1 MMAQL
6 LRFLLVLYTCA
17 AFASKA
23 VASDDYE
30 SNDTQETA
38 TLLIVGGK
46 DLQTH
51 TLNPDGDVDWFRF
64 YAREDEI
71 YDIFTTAIGDNID
84 LVIEIYDG
92 EGELVGDPLDNFFQ
106 GEAERSSFKA
116 PTTGQFFLKVFDYCD
131 TDTAEGCD
139 SGTSDA
145 YSIYVFVPVGAAGG
159 TDLAVTNSF
168 SGTPQVGAAFP
179 VTVTATNN
187 GGQQE
192 DNTGTNLL
200 IMTYTEPPQPVPA
213 SLPEGCV
220 GQPGYIQCA
229 LSELAVDASVG
240 YEFSFVFEQEGNV
253 RISSAVA
260 GFANTDYA
268 LQQPDDAL
276 ANNIAENVL
285 TVAASAGGN
294 DADGDG
300 VLDPAD
306 NCPAIANANQTDTD
320 NDDEGDACD
329 TDDDGDDI
337 ADSAD
342 NCPLTSNT
350 NQTNTDDDTEGDA
363 CDTDD
368 DNDAVLDGVD
378 NCSLVANASQ
388 TNTDS
393 DGDGDACDADD
404 DNDEVLDGADNCPL
418 ISNAD
423 QADADNDGK
432 GDACDSS
439 NDSDTDND
447 GIGDLLDNCPAAA
460 NSDQA
465 NNDNDESGDVCDTD
479 DDNDAVLDSADNCP
493 LIANAGQ
500 ANNDDD
506 ASGDACDTDDDNDAV
521 LDSADNCPLIAN
533 AGQVNN
539 DEDASGDACDTDD
552 DNDAVLDDADNC
564 PLISNPDQA
573 DEDLDGDGDACD
585 ADIDDDQVV
594 NDADNCPFDPNTDQ
608 ADLDN
613 DNTGDACDAD
623 IDGDEILNG
632 ADNCELIANQD
643 QADEDGDG
651 LGDACD
657 ENSVLDSDEDG
668 INDDLDNCPNNAN
681 ADQADADNDGVGDV
695 CDASPNDSDDDGIE
709 DDVDNCPLLDNG
721 DQLDFDEDG
730 VGDACDADAD
740 GDSVDDAEDLFPF
753 DARGGLDTDN
763 DGMADEWE
771 ALNGLDSADAADAS
785 SDADEDGLTALEEFE
800 GDTDPNQSDLLAQS
814 LTFEAPQFL
823 VVDQPTT
830 IKLIY
835 AAADEQDTTGLAFRV
850 HYDKAILGDLIGE
863 YFTAFELGGVRLGG
877 VAFDDIDD
885 FDNDPLTDTYEV
897 FEWSDL
903 SGAWPNTA
911 DATAILLSGTITP
924 NETVTSVRV
933 GLSAISAAAGYVLD
947 LDQLSLSV
955 GRVSLDIDGN
965 GKAEALTDG
974 LLVIRYLFGFRG
986 ESLTAGAVAS
996 DAQRRTPE
1004 DIEAFISAL
1013 IP

>member
-1 MMAQL
+1 MNTINKPIKPFGIKSQL
-6 LRFLLVLYTCA
+6 KVLLGLTILIGSCFSSGVYA
-17 AFASKA
+17 ADAF
-23 VASDDYE
+23 E
-30 SNDTQETA
+30 PNDALSQA
-38 TLLIVGGK
+38 TLLVVGNPNP
-46 DLQTH
+46 QQH
-51 TLNPDGDVDWFRF
+51 TLDPDKDVDWFRF
-64 YAREDEI
+64 NAQFFEV
-71 YDIFTTAIGDNID
+71 YDIRTLGLGATVDLAIEVYDENGDR
-84 LVIEIYDG
+84 VG
-92 EGELVGDPLDNFFQ
+92 EVEDAGFK
-106 GEAERSSFKA
+106 GEAEEFSFRA
-116 PTTGQFFLKVFDYCD
+116 PSTGTFYLKVYDYYCINGGD
-131 TDTAEGCD
+131 GCAAPRGD
-139 SGTSDA
+139 EAA
-145 YSIYVFVPVGAAGG
+145 YSILIYIPIGAVGGA
-159 TDLAVTNSF
+159 DLAIVHESATAGF
-168 SGTPQVGAAFP
+168 VGTPFSLGIEV
-179 VTVTATNN
+179 TNN
-187 GGQQE
+187 GGQEE
-192 DNTGTNLL
+192 DDTADNLL
-200 IMTYTEPPQPVPA
+200 ILTYSEPQLPKPA
-213 SLPEGCV
+213 SLPEGCQGEV
-220 GQPGYIQCA
+220 GLVMCTKDELVAEDRFGYT
-229 LSELAVDASVG
+229 LNF
-240 YEFSFVFEQEGNV
+240 EFSDVGKV
-253 RISSAVA
+253 RFTS
-260 GFANTDYA
+260 
-268 LQQPDDAL
+268 
-276 ANNIAENVL
+276 
-285 TVAASAGGN
+285 TVAAFENADYTLQQADDQWSNNVVDEVVTVSEGAGGGITDSDN
-294 DADGDG
+294 DGEPDST
-300 VLDPAD
+300 D
-306 NCPAIANANQTDTD
+306 NCPNTANANQTDTD

-329 TDDDGDDI
+329 T
-337 ADSAD
+337 
-342 NCPLTSNT
+342 
-350 NQTNTDDDTEGDA
+350 
-363 CDTDD
+363 
-368 DNDAVLDGVD
+368 
-378 NCSLVANASQ
+378 
-388 TNTDS
+388 
-393 DGDGDACDADD
+393 DD

-423 QADADNDGK
+423 QADADSDGQ

-439 NDSDTDND
+439 NDSDSDND
-447 GIGDLLDNCPAAA
+447 GIGDLLDNCPAVA

-465 NNDNDESGDVCDTD
+465 NNDNDDSGDVCDTD

-500 ANNDDD
+500 VNNDD
-506 ASGDACDTDDDNDAV
+506 
-521 LDSADNCPLIAN
+521 
-533 AGQVNN
+533 
-539 DEDASGDACDTDD
+539 DASGDACDTDD

-643 QADEDGDG
+643 QADEDSDG

-657 ENSVLDSDEDG
+657 ENSALDSDEDG
-668 INDDLDNCPNNAN
+668 INDDLDNCPNDAN

-695 CDASPNDSDDDGIE
+695 CDTSPNDADDDGI
-709 DDVDNCPLLDNG
+709 DDEVDNCPLVDNS
-721 DQLDFDEDG
+721 DQLDFDDDG

-771 ALNGLDSADAADAS
+771 ALNGLDSADAADAN

-823 VVDQPTT
+823 VIDQAAT

-863 YFTAFELGGVRLGG
+863 YFTAFASGGVRLGG

-885 FDNDPLTDTYEV
+885 FDNDSLTDTYEV

-911 DATAILLSGTITP
+911 DATVTLLSGTITP

-986 ESLTAGAVAS
+986 ESLTTGAVAS

>member
-1 MMAQL
+1 MRVQL
-6 LRFLLVLYTCA
+6 LRSLVAFLVCT
-17 AFASKA
+17 AFVAVV
-23 VASDDYE
+23 VASDNYE
-30 SNDTQETA
+30 TNDTQETA
-38 TLLIVGGK
+38 TLLIVGGE
-46 DLQTH
+46 DLQSH
-51 TLNPDGDVDWFRF
+51 TLNPEGDVDWFRF
-64 YAREDEI
+64 YGREDEI
-71 YDIFTTAIGDNID
+71 YDIFTADIGDNID
-84 LVIEIYDG
+84 LVIEIYDSNGQLVREAIDDTFSG
-92 EGELVGDPLDNFFQ
+92 EPETF
-106 GEAERSSFKA
+106 SFRA
-116 PTTGQFFLKVFDYCD
+116 PSTEQFFLKVYDYCD
-131 TDTAEGCD
+131 AKTEANCVI
-139 SGTSDA
+139 GTSDE
-145 YSIYVFVPVGAAGG
+145 YSIYVFVPIGAAGG

-168 SGTPQVGAAFP
+168 SGDPQVGAAFP

-213 SLPEGCV
+213 SLPEDCF

-229 LSELAVDASVG
+229 LAELAVDASVD

-260 GFANTDYA
+260 GFSNTDYD

-285 TVAASAGGN
+285 TVAENVGGN

-300 VLDPAD
+300 VLDPVD
-306 NCPAIANANQTDTD
+306 NCPAIANTNQTDTD

-329 TDDDGDDI
+329 TDDD
-337 ADSAD
+337 
-342 NCPLTSNT
+342 
-350 NQTNTDDDTEGDA
+350 
-363 CDTDD
+363 
-368 DNDAVLDGVD
+368 
-378 NCSLVANASQ
+378 
-388 TNTDS
+388 
-393 DGDGDACDADD
+393 
-404 DNDEVLDGADNCPL
+404 NDEVLDGADNCPL
-418 ISNAD
+418 ISNPD
-423 QADADNDGK
+423 QEDVDSDGK

-439 NDSDTDND
+439 NDSDTDSD
-447 GIGDLLDNCPAAA
+447 GIGDLLDNCPAVA

-465 NNDNDESGDVCDTD
+465 NNDNDASGDVCDTD
-479 DDNDAVLDSADNCP
+479 DDNDAVLDNADNCPLIANAGQANNDDDASGDVCDTDDDNDTVLDNADNCP

-521 LDSADNCPLIAN
+521 LDGEDNCPLI
-533 AGQVNN
+533 G
-539 DEDASGDACDTDD
+539 
-552 DNDAVLDDADNC
+552 
-564 PLISNPDQA
+564 NPDQA

-585 ADIDDDQVV
+585 DDIDDDQVV
-594 NDADNCPFDPNTDQ
+594 NDADNCPFDPNADQ

-623 IDGDEILNG
+623 IDGDAVLNG
-632 ADNCELIANQD
+632 DDNCKLIVNED

-668 INDDLDNCPNNAN
+668 VNDDLDNCPNDAN
-681 ADQADADNDGVGDV
+681 ADQADADNDGVGDI
-695 CDASPNDSDDDGIE
+695 CDTSPNDSDDDGID
-709 DDVDNCPLLDNG
+709 DDVDNCSLVDNS
-721 DQLDFDEDG
+721 DQLDFDGDG

-740 GDSVDDAEDLFPF
+740 GDSIDDAEDLFLF

-823 VVDQPTT
+823 VIDQAAT

-863 YFTAFELGGVRLGG
+863 YFTVFEMGGVRLGG

-903 SGAWPNTA
+903 SGAWPNTEN
-911 DATAILLSGTITP
+911 ATATLLSGTITP

-955 GRVSLDIDGN
+955 GRVSLDIDGD

>member
-1 MMAQL
+1 MNTINKPIKPFGIKSQL
-6 LRFLLVLYTCA
+6 KVLLGLTILIGSCFSSGVYA
-17 AFASKA
+17 ADAF
-23 VASDDYE
+23 E
-30 SNDTQETA
+30 PNDALSQA
-38 TLLIVGGK
+38 TLLVVGNPNP
-46 DLQTH
+46 QQH
-51 TLNPDGDVDWFRF
+51 TLDPDKDVDWFRF
-64 YAREDEI
+64 NAQFFEV
-71 YDIFTTAIGDNID
+71 YDIRTLGLGATVDLAIEVYDENGDR
-84 LVIEIYDG
+84 VG
-92 EGELVGDPLDNFFQ
+92 EVEDAGFK
-106 GEAERSSFKA
+106 GEAEEFSFRA
-116 PTTGQFFLKVFDYCD
+116 PSTGTFYLKVYDYYCINGGD
-131 TDTAEGCD
+131 GCAAPRGD
-139 SGTSDA
+139 EAA
-145 YSIYVFVPVGAAGG
+145 YSILIYIPIGAVGGA
-159 TDLAVTNSF
+159 DLAIVHESATAGFVGSPF
-168 SGTPQVGAAFP
+168 SLGIEV
-179 VTVTATNN
+179 TNN
-187 GGQQE
+187 GGQEE
-192 DNTGTNLL
+192 DDTADNLL
-200 IMTYTEPPQPVPA
+200 ILTYSEPQLPKPA
-213 SLPEGCV
+213 SLPEGCQGEV
-220 GQPGYIQCA
+220 GLVMCTKDELVAEDRFGYT
-229 LSELAVDASVG
+229 LNF
-240 YEFSFVFEQEGNV
+240 EFSDVGKV
-253 RISSAVA
+253 RFTS
-260 GFANTDYA
+260 
-268 LQQPDDAL
+268 
-276 ANNIAENVL
+276 
-285 TVAASAGGN
+285 TVAAFENADYTLQQADDQWSNNVVDEVVTVSEGAGGGITDSDN
-294 DADGDG
+294 DGEPDST
-300 VLDPAD
+300 D
-306 NCPAIANANQTDTD
+306 NCRNTANANQTDTD

-329 TDDDGDDI
+329 T
-337 ADSAD
+337 
-342 NCPLTSNT
+342 
-350 NQTNTDDDTEGDA
+350 
-363 CDTDD
+363 
-368 DNDAVLDGVD
+368 
-378 NCSLVANASQ
+378 
-388 TNTDS
+388 
-393 DGDGDACDADD
+393 DD

-423 QADADNDGK
+423 QADADSDGK

-439 NDSDTDND
+439 NDSDSDND
-447 GIGDLLDNCPAAA
+447 GIGDLLDNCPAVA

-465 NNDNDESGDVCDTD
+465 NNDNDDSGDVCETD
-479 DDNDAVLDSADNCP
+479 DDND
-493 LIANAGQ
+493 
-500 ANNDDD
+500 
-506 ASGDACDTDDDNDAV
+506 T
-521 LDSADNCPLIAN
+521 
-533 AGQVNN
+533 
-539 DEDASGDACDTDD
+539 
-552 DNDAVLDDADNC
+552 VLDDADNC

-573 DEDLDGDGDACD
+573 DEDLDGEGDACD

-608 ADLDN
+608 ADLDK

-623 IDGDEILNG
+623 IDGDAVLNG
-632 ADNCELIANQD
+632 DDNCKLIANAD
-643 QADEDGDG
+643 QADEDEDG

-657 ENSVLDSDEDG
+657 ENSALDSDEDG
-668 INDDLDNCPNNAN
+668 INDDLDNCPNDAN

-695 CDASPNDSDDDGIE
+695 CDTSPNDADDDGI
-709 DDVDNCPLLDNG
+709 DDEVDNCPLVDNS
-721 DQLDFDEDG
+721 DQLDFDDDG

-771 ALNGLDSADAADAS
+771 ALNGLDSADAADAN
-785 SDADEDGLTALEEFE
+785 SDVDEDGLTALEEFE

-823 VVDQPTT
+823 VIDQAAT

-863 YFTAFELGGVRLGG
+863 YFTAFASGGVRLGG

-911 DATAILLSGTITP
+911 NATVTLLSGTITP

-986 ESLTAGAVAS
+986 ESLTTGAVAS

>member
-1 MMAQL
+1 MRVQL
-6 LRFLLVLYTCA
+6 LRSLVAFLVCT
-17 AFASKA
+17 AFVAGV
-23 VASDDYE
+23 VASDNYE
-30 SNDTQETA
+30 TNDTQETA
-38 TLLIVGGK
+38 TLLIVGGE
-46 DLQTH
+46 DLQSH
-51 TLNPDGDVDWFRF
+51 TLNPKGDVDWFRF
-64 YAREDEI
+64 YGREDEI
-71 YDIFTTAIGDNID
+71 YDIFTADIGDSVD
-84 LVIEIYDG
+84 LVIEIYDSNGQLVREAIDDTFLG
-92 EGELVGDPLDNFFQ
+92 EPETF
-106 GEAERSSFKA
+106 SFRA
-116 PTTGQFFLKVFDYCD
+116 PSTAQFFLKVFNYCD
-131 TDTAEGCD
+131 SESDGNCVA
-139 SGTSDA
+139 GTSDD
-145 YSIYVFVPVGAAGG
+145 YSIYIFVPIGAAGG
-159 TDLAVTNSF
+159 TDLAVVNSF
-168 SGTPQVGAAFP
+168 SGDPQVGAAFP

-213 SLPEGCV
+213 ALPEGCD

-229 LSELAVDASVG
+229 LAELAVDASVD

-260 GFANTDYA
+260 GFSNTDYD

-285 TVAASAGGN
+285 AIAASSGGN
-294 DADGDG
+294 DTDNDG

-306 NCPAIANANQTDTD
+306 NCPAVANANQTDTD

-363 CDTDD
+363 CD
-368 DNDAVLDGVD
+368 
-378 NCSLVANASQ
+378 
-388 TNTDS
+388 
-393 DGDGDACDADD
+393 ADD

-423 QADADNDGK
+423 QADADSDGK

-439 NDSDTDND
+439 DDSDTDND
-447 GIGDLLDNCPAAA
+447 GIGDLLDNCPAVA

-465 NNDNDESGDVCDTD
+465 NNDNDASGDACDTD

-521 LDSADNCPLIAN
+521 LDSVDNCPLIAN

-585 ADIDDDQVV
+585 ADIDNDQVV

-608 ADLDN
+608 ADLDK

-623 IDGDEILNG
+623 IDGDAVLNG
-632 ADNCELIANQD
+632 DDNCKLIANAD
-643 QADEDGDG
+643 QADEDEDG

-657 ENSVLDSDEDG
+657 ENSALDSDEDG
-668 INDDLDNCPNNAN
+668 INDDLDNCPNDAN

-695 CDASPNDSDDDGIE
+695 CDTSPNDADDDGI
-709 DDVDNCPLLDNG
+709 DDEVDNCPLVDNS
-721 DQLDFDEDG
+721 DQLDFDDDG
-730 VGDACDADAD
+730 VGDGCDADAD

-771 ALNGLDSADAADAS
+771 ALNGLDSADAADAN
-785 SDADEDGLTALEEFE
+785 SDVDEDGLTALEEFE

-823 VVDQPTT
+823 VIDQAAT

-863 YFTAFELGGVRLGG
+863 YFTAFASGGVRLGG

-885 FDNDPLTDTYEV
+885 FDNDSLTDTYEV

-911 DATAILLSGTITP
+911 DATVTLLSGTITP

-986 ESLTAGAVAS
+986 ESLTTGAVAS

>member
-1 MMAQL
+1 MMGQL
-6 LRFLLVLYTCA
+6 LRSLLVLYTCA

-38 TLLIVGGK
+38 TLLIVGGE

-71 YDIFTTAIGDNID
+71 YDIFTTAIGDDID
-84 LVIEIYDG
+84 LVIEIYNS
-92 EGELVGDPLDNFFQ
+92 EGELVGDPLDDFLQ

-168 SGTPQVGAAFP
+168 SGDPQVGAAFP

-285 TVAASAGGN
+285 TVAANAGGN

-320 NDDEGDACD
+320 DDDEGDACD

-342 NCPLTSNT
+342 NCPLISNT

-368 DNDAVLDGVD
+368 DNDEVLDNAD
-378 NCSLVANASQ
+378 NCPLVANTSQ
-388 TNTDS
+388 TNTDT
-393 DGDGDACDADD
+393 DTDGDACDTDD
-404 DNDEVLDGADNCPL
+404 DNDEVLDGTDNCPL

-447 GIGDLLDNCPAAA
+447 GIGDLLDNCPAVA

-465 NNDNDESGDVCDTD
+465 NNDNDGSGDVCDTD
-479 DDNDAVLDSADNCP
+479 DDNDAVLNSADNCP

-500 ANNDDD
+500 A
-506 ASGDACDTDDDNDAV
+506 
-521 LDSADNCPLIAN
+521 
-533 AGQVNN
+533 NN

-552 DNDAVLDDADNC
+552 DNDEELDDADNC
-564 PLISNPDQA
+564 PLIGNPDQA

-594 NDADNCPFDPNTDQ
+594 NDADNCPFDPNADQ

-623 IDGDEILNG
+623 IDGDQTLNG
-632 ADNCELIANQD
+632 ADNCKLIANQD
-643 QADEDGDG
+643 QADEDFDG

-657 ENSVLDSDEDG
+657 ENSALDSDEDG
-668 INDDLDNCPNNAN
+668 INDDLDNCPNDAN
-681 ADQADADNDGVGDV
+681 ADQADADNDEVGDV
-695 CDASPNDSDDDGIE
+695 CDTSPNDADDDGIE

-721 DQLDFDEDG
+721 DQLDFDDDA

-740 GDSVDDAEDLFPF
+740 GDSIDDAEDLFPF
-753 DARGGLDTDN
+753 DARGGLDADN

-771 ALNGLDSADAADAS
+771 ALNGLDSADAADAD
-785 SDADEDGLTALEEFE
+785 SDADDDGLTALEEFE

-823 VVDQPTT
+823 VIDQAATM
-830 IKLIY
+830 KLIY
-835 AAADEQDTTGLAFRV
+835 ATADEENTTGLAFRV
-850 HYDKAILGDLIGE
+850 HYDKAILGGLIGE

-877 VAFDDIDD
+877 VAFDDIGD

-903 SGAWPNTA
+903 SGSWPNTEN
-911 DATAILLSGTITP
+911 ATAILLSGTITP
-924 NETVTSVRV
+924 DETVTSVRI
-933 GLSAISAAAGYVLD
+933 GLSAISAAEGYLLD

-986 ESLTAGAVAS
+986 ESLTSGALAS

>member
-6 LRFLLVLYTCA
+6 LRSLLVLYTCA

-30 SNDTQETA
+30 SNDTRETA
-38 TLLIVGGK
+38 TLLIVGGE

-71 YDIFTTAIGDNID
+71 YDIFTTAIGDDID
-84 LVIEIYDG
+84 LVIEIYDEDG
-92 EGELVGDPLDNFFQ
+92 NLVGDPLDDFFQ
-106 GEAERSSFKA
+106 GEPERSSFRA
-116 PTTGQFFLKVFDYCD
+116 PSAGQFFLKVFDYCD
-131 TDTAEGCD
+131 TADPPCNIG
-139 SGTSDA
+139 SSDA

-240 YEFSFVFEQEGNV
+240 YEFSFVFEQVGNV

-260 GFANTDYA
+260 GFANTDYR

-285 TVAASAGGN
+285 TVAANTGGN

-329 TDDDGDDI
+329 ADDDGDDI
-337 ADSAD
+337 ADSND
-342 NCPLTSNT
+342 NCPLVKNTS
-350 NQTNTDDDTEGDA
+350 QTNTDEDSQGDA
-363 CDTDD
+363 CDT
-368 DNDAVLDGVD
+368 
-378 NCSLVANASQ
+378 
-388 TNTDS
+388 
-393 DGDGDACDADD
+393 DD

-432 GDACDSS
+432 GDACDDS
-439 NDSDTDND
+439 NDNDSDND
-447 GIGDLLDNCPAAA
+447 GIDDLLDNCPAIA
-460 NSDQA
+460 NPNQA
-465 NNDNDESGDVCDTD
+465 NNDKDASGDVCDTD

-493 LIANAGQ
+493 LIENQ
-500 ANNDDD
+500 N
-506 ASGDACDTDDDNDAV
+506 
-521 LDSADNCPLIAN
+521 
-533 AGQVNN
+533 
-539 DEDASGDACDTDD
+539 
-552 DNDAVLDDADNC
+552 
-564 PLISNPDQA
+564 QA

-585 ADIDDDQVV
+585 TDIDGDQVLNDVDNCPLIENQNQADEDLDGDGDACDTDIDDDQVV
-594 NDADNCPFDPNTDQ
+594 NEVDNCPFVPNDDQ

-623 IDGDEILNG
+623 IDGDEVLNG
-632 ADNCELIANQD
+632 DDNCKLIANAD
-643 QADEDGDG
+643 QADEDEDG

-657 ENSVLDSDEDG
+657 DNSALDSDEDG
-668 INDDLDNCPNNAN
+668 INDDLDNCPNDAN

-695 CDASPNDSDDDGIE
+695 CDTNPNDADDDGI
-709 DDVDNCPLLDNG
+709 DDEVDNCPLVDNS

-740 GDSVDDAEDLFPF
+740 GDSIDDAEDLFPF

-771 ALNGLDSADAADAS
+771 ALNGLDSADAADAD

-800 GDTDPNQSDLLAQS
+800 GDTDPNQSDLLAQR
-814 LTFEAPQFL
+814 LTFEAPKFL

-830 IKLIY
+830 IKLMY
-835 AAADEQDTTGLAFRV
+835 AAVDEQDTTGLAFRV

-863 YFTAFELGGVRLGG
+863 SFTAFTLGGVSLGG

-885 FDNDPLTDTYEV
+885 FDNDPLTDTFEV
-897 FEWSDL
+897 FEWSDPL
-903 SGAWPNTA
+903 GAWPNTA
-911 DATAILLSGTITP
+911 DASVTLLSGTITP
-924 NETVTSVRV
+924 NETVTSVRI
-933 GLSAISAAAGYVLD
+933 GLSAISAAAGYVLE

-986 ESLTAGAVAS
+986 ESLTAGAVAP